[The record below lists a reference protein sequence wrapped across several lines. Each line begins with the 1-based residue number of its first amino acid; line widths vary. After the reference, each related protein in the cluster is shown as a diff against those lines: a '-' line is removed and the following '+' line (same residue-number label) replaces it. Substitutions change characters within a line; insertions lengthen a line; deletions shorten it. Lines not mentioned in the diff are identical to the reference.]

1 MSTSAMRVPELD
13 EEDFERFL
21 VHDRFE
27 IISILRRLQAKR
39 EQVTLNMDG
48 QGFVLT
54 VLLAVN
60 PDYEEIVFDCGRD
73 AESNRRIMQ
82 AERMT
87 LVANIDGIKVQ
98 FSARGADPTVFEG
111 RPALRMRLPDLVLRL
126 QRRDFYRIPAS
137 LTCEATMECEGKVR
151 VLELRV
157 TDLSLGGLALVTDKT
172 YVKFEP
178 GQVLPNCR
186 VNLGTLGRLD
196 LDLEVKNVCDVRAR
210 NGMRQTRIGC
220 GFPHLPRDME
230 TLVSR
235 YIGQKERERRMRT

>member
-1 MSTSAMRVPELD
+1 MNTDALQGPEQV
-13 EEDFERFL
+13 EEDFDRFL

-27 IISILRRLQAKR
+27 IISILRRLQASR
-39 EQVTLNMDG
+39 QQVTLNIEG
-48 QGFVLT
+48 HGFVLT

-73 AESNRRIMQ
+73 PDSNRRIMQ

-137 LTCEATMECEGKVR
+137 LTCEVTVACEEKVR
-151 VLELRV
+151 ALELRV
-157 TDLSLGGLALVTDKT
+157 TDLSLGGLALVTDKA
-172 YVKFEP
+172 YVKFEQ
-178 GQVLPNCR
+178 GQLLTNCR
-186 VNLGTLGRLD
+186 VNLGALGLLA

-220 GFPHLPRDME
+220 GFSRLPRDME
-230 TLVSR
+230 NLISR